1 MNDAAAPLREEVRS
15 HKVVGTLRGLKSDLD
30 TLRVINEASQ
40 AKSNDKA
47 PTSGSG
53 DGPILK
59 LLDNGKIRL
68 DYSVENHTEY
78 RRSAE
83 ERATDPSLF
92 GFKESGASS

>member
-15 HKVVGTLRGLKSDLD
+15 HKVAGTLRGLKSGLD
-30 TLRVINEASQ
+30 TLRVIDETSQ
-40 AKSNDKA
+40 AKSNGKA

-68 DYSVENHTEY
+68 DYSVENH
-78 RRSAE
+78 A
-83 ERATDPSLF
+83 AHLHA
-92 GFKESGASS
+92 GI